1 MKISHMILIVM
12 AVTLV
17 AAMPAKSYADP
28 QLDTLVNIATQAKD
42 NLGATIS
49 QMSSVP
55 NDISQ
60 LYGQGSN
67 ETDALTQAAAQQDV
81 GAAKE
86 HFLAA
91 MRFFKE
97 TNDKINSLG
106 TASAPTDRQRAQT
119 EDLRGEVVRLENVGR
134 LLKTI
139 AAQNS
144 VPVNFTGFD
153 QMIQAASQD
162 LDSGNLTD
170 ASKQVSSAN
179 DFIAATHNALN
190 KAAQDRISE
199 RAKDFTE
206 RQIEQ
211 MNQTQTGPAQQN
223 GQQGQGSTGQNPAAQ
238 NATAPVQPPGPPQ
251 TASPNLP
258 PGGNSNITMSKN
270 PQEMVAQLKKLV
282 AEGKVDQAIAL
293 IKMIQAYQ
301 HEQLAQKAA
310 ELSAEHENSP
320 SQPPQAPGLVQNSTA
335 PPVQNIPP
343 VQNHNPAPPVPPLNN
358 QAPQQNGTLPP
369 PQQNSTAPPVPNIPH
384 VQTHNPAPP
393 VPPLNNQAPQ
403 QNGTLPPPPQ
413 NSTVPPAPPA
423 QNATAPPQ
431 NNTIPTPPPLPTPPT
446 IPPASQNGTAQSPPP
461 QPNPPAQNNATTTS
475 PQRDHLNNQKE
486 HYRGNPHNQENGNS
500 AYRGNDNQGNGYS
513 FPWIQRQDH
522 RRG

>member
-310 ELSAEHENSP
+310 ELYCSACPEHSARPEPQSSTSSPAAEQPGTAAERHLAAATAELYCSACPEHPTRPEPQSSP
-320 SQPPQAPGLVQNSTA
+320 SSPAAEQPGTAAERHLAAATAELYCSASTA
-335 PPVQNIPP
+335 CPKRD
-343 VQNHNPAPPVPPLNN
+343 
-358 QAPQQNGTLPP
+358 GTATEQYHPD
-369 PQQNSTAPPVPNIPH
+369 
-384 VQTHNPAPP
+384 
-393 VPPLNNQAPQ
+393 
-403 QNGTLPPPPQ
+403 
-413 NSTVPPAPPA
+413 
-423 QNATAPPQ
+423 ATASSNAATKRHRPGSA
-431 NNTIPTPPPLPTPPT
+431 NR
-446 IPPASQNGTAQSPPP
+446 AGTATEQYHPDATASS
-461 QPNPPAQNNATTTS
+461 NAAYDPAGIPERHGAVTASAAKSTGS
-475 PQRDHLNNQKE
+475 EQR
-486 HYRGNPHNQENGNS
+486 HNHVAS
-500 AYRGNDNQGNGYS
+500 TRPS
-513 FPWIQRQDH
+513 
-522 RRG
+522 

>member
-369 PQQNSTAPPVPNIPH
+369 P
-384 VQTHNPAPP
+384 
-393 VPPLNNQAPQ
+393 
-403 QNGTLPPPPQ
+403 PQ